1 MEESKK
7 ASPPDKFRELYNSTV
22 NPHQLTEEEKSK
34 AHFRYFIETAN
45 LLISNNQIKEGVIAH
60 KYTMT
65 LENQNIDLGLD
76 STLVHISN
84 PDIRASLIN
93 EYNSYQWCKFHQ
105 NSLRVNI
112 EEDSLL
118 NYLKNKYKGY
128 VQYICIWSTWTG
140 NPFKN
145 ISEINKRFAREKLSY
160 IYLCCNSD
168 KTKWEHEIQEFK
180 DHGEHIFLNEEQYMY
195 LAKNFNIIGLPRYI
209 IIDKSGRIVNDNASH
224 PSPIPLLQNLLVK
237 ELTRYVDN

>member
-1 MEESKK
+1 MQYGNNWPSGIDSIIKTELKVIKSVDLDTSAYLLLNSSYFGLINSLHTRIANITFIKFVEESKK
-7 ASPPDKFRELYNSTV
+7 ASPPDKFRESYNSSA
-22 NPHQLTEEEKSK
+22 NSQQLTEEEKSK

-65 LENQNIDLGLD
+65 LENRNIDLGLD

-93 EYNSYQWCKFHQ
+93 EYNSYQWRKFHQ

-118 NYLKNKYKGY
+118 NYLKNKYNGY

-140 NPFKN
+140 ILLK
-145 ISEINKRFAREKLSY
+145 
-160 IYLCCNSD
+160 
-168 KTKWEHEIQEFK
+168 
-180 DHGEHIFLNEEQYMY
+180 IFL
-195 LAKNFNIIGLPRYI
+195 K
-209 IIDKSGRIVNDNASH
+209 
-224 PSPIPLLQNLLVK
+224 
-237 ELTRYVDN
+237 